1 LKPLPVPD
9 RFYSELSIDFIT
21 DLPAKREEKPRFL
34 MVITDR
40 LLKSC
45 TLETITSIKAE
56 DCAEIFVQCHYRF
69 YKFFKFITL
78 NKRSNWIKNFWTRL
92 CELVKIKQRFSIVFH
107 PETDGAI
114 ERINQE
120 VQAYFRAFIIYA

>member
-9 RFYSELSIDFIT
+9 RFHSELSIDFMT
-21 DLPAKREEKPRFL
+21 DLPAKREENLRFL

-45 TLETITSIKAE
+45 TLEAITSIKAE

-69 YKFFKFITL
+69 YEFLKFITL
-78 NKRSNWIKNFWTRL
+78 NKGSNWIKDFWIRL
-92 CELVKIKQRFSIVFH
+92 CELVKIEQRFSIAFH
-107 PETDGAI
+107 LETDGAT
-114 ERINQE
+114 ERINQK
-120 VQAYFRAFIIYA
+120 VQAYLRAFITYV